1 MKSHMKRKEK
11 QVLKTSEKIGLY
23 PLYCDCQKQHASE
36 CSGEKLQ
43 LSFLPVGF
51 MEWNSRETFYTQEH

>member
-1 MKSHMKRKEK
+1 MKRKEK

-51 MEWNSRETFYTQEH
+51 ME